1 MAQQLTEDKVVVALA
16 GLDGWKRAGDAIEK
30 TFKFEDFPKAMAFV
44 NRVAEEAEA
53 AQHHPDIDIRWNQ
66 VTMSLSRTLVRSD
79 DGYRAPTSLTSPCA
93 LRTTP
98 SPV

>member
-66 VTMSLSRTLVRSD
+66 VTMSLSTHD
-79 DGYRAPTSLTSPCA
+79 AGGLTEKDMHMA
-93 LRTTP
+93 GRIDAVVTP
-98 SPV
+98 NL